1 MKADGGVLITQGCY
15 IFSDSSA
22 TPSQCD
28 ISSPMNVYS
37 SYQGTPPLGITYI
50 YPDYNT
56 NFTTL
61 AINQSQPL
69 ISNLP
74 VFCGAHEF
82 TVETYFTSLPTPQF
96 YTVIWAFYNPLN
108 NDNLMAS
115 VRMDTDGV
123 RSLVPSTS
131 YTVSYN
137 NGLISYPV
145 PGVNSPGSTPSPTV
159 TENATNTA
167 FKVLVSY
174 YRNNTNTALTLRGYY
189 H

>member
-1 MKADGGVLITQGCY
+1 MKADGGVIITPGCY
-15 IFSDSSA
+15 IFADSS
-22 TPSQCD
+22 PPQPQCD
-28 ISSPMNVYS
+28 ISSPMNAYS
-37 SYQGTPPLGITYI
+37 SYQGTPPLGATYI

-69 ISNLP
+69 LSNLP

-82 TVETYFTSLPTPQF
+82 TVETYFTSLPTVQF
-96 YTVIWAFYNPLN
+96 YTVIWSFYTPL
-108 NDNLMAS
+108 DNLIAT
-115 VRMDTDGV
+115 VRMETDGV
-123 RSLVPSTS
+123 RRLVPSTS

-137 NGLISYPV
+137 NGVTSYPV
-145 PGVNSPGSTPSPTV
+145 PGVNSPGSTPLSTV
-159 TENATNTA
+159 TEYATNTA